1 MISRFTI
8 RSYFNISISHAMVRP
23 RTIDRE
29 YLLNVAE
36 DIAAAT
42 GAAGLSFGSLAAA
55 AGVSKA
61 SVQSAFGTREAL
73 IEAMLNR
80 WLAAEALRYQ
90 AQGGGSPDFK
100 DRVRAHVRT
109 TAGETV
115 GSLQRVACLM
125 ASLDGTEAQTRAAA
139 RWYESRIGDL
149 TVQDEE
155 ERRLRLAFLATEGAF
170 FLRHVAGYRMD
181 PRVWEDIFRDLQAL

>member
-1 MISRFTI
+1 
-8 RSYFNISISHAMVRP
+8 MVRP

-80 WLAAEALRYQ
+80 CPFHLA
-90 AQGGGSPDFK
+90 
-100 DRVRAHVRT
+100 
-109 TAGETV
+109 
-115 GSLQRVACLM
+115 
-125 ASLDGTEAQTRAAA
+125 
-139 RWYESRIGDL
+139 
-149 TVQDEE
+149 
-155 ERRLRLAFLATEGAF
+155 
-170 FLRHVAGYRMD
+170 
-181 PRVWEDIFRDLQAL
+181 QALHSNFKYARYP